1 MKNTCD
7 KRFRQARRLLDE
19 QRDFEAEQA
28 FSDIILLYPESEGAY
43 GNRGLARMHL
53 GRDEDALADFREV
66 VRLHPDDAMGYAR
79 MAEALR
85 NLGRHEEALQ
95 MVSVAIEIDP
105 GEPDAHYIRGWLFAM
120 CRQYQLAAE
129 DLAVFVD
136 AFGDESGEAGEVVD
150 LLSLCRTLSEAGVS
164 SSREQELL
172 YESGFSHSIHYNE
185 SHESDGLFCPYAHCI
200 RTRPVRGPEA
210 LGVCPVTGFECPGHE
225 EQAAH
230 CEEHPPVT
238 EP

>member
-1 MKNTCD
+1 MKDTCD

-85 NLGRHEEALQ
+85 NLGRHDEALQ
-95 MVSVAIEIDP
+95 MATEALDIDP
-105 GEPDAHYIRGWLFAM
+105 DEPDAHYVRGWLFAM
-120 CRQYQLAAE
+120 CGQYGLAAE
-129 DLAVFVD
+129 DLSVFVE
-136 AFGDESGEAGEVVD
+136 AVEEAGEVAD
-150 LLSLCRTLSEAGVS
+150 LLAVCRSLSEPGICA
-164 SSREQELL
+164 SREQEILS
-172 YESGFSHSIHYNE
+172 ENGFSFRVFFNE

-200 RTRPVRGPEA
+200 RTRPGRGPEA

-225 EQAAH
+225 EQAAQ
-230 CEEHPPVT
+230 CEQDPPFT
-238 EP
+238 ES

>member
-1 MKNTCD
+1 MKEACD
-7 KRFRQARRLLDE
+7 KRFREARRLLEE

-85 NLGRHEEALQ
+85 NLGRYEESLRMAVEAL
-95 MVSVAIEIDP
+95 EIDP
-105 GEPDAHYIRGWLFAM
+105 GEPDAHYVRGWLFAM
-120 CRQYQLAAE
+120 CGQYALAVE
-129 DLAVFVD
+129 DLAVFV
-136 AFGDESGEAGEVVD
+136 EEMEEAGEVAD
-150 LLSLCRTLSEAGVS
+150 LLQVCRTLSDPATPRARHEPILA
-164 SSREQELL
+164 EN
-172 YESGFSHSIHYNE
+172 GFSFRVFYNDA
-185 SHESDGLFCPYAHCI
+185 HESEGMFCPYAHCI
-200 RTRPVRGPEA
+200 RAMPGRGPDA

-225 EQAAH
+225 EQAAD
-230 CEEHPPVT
+230 CEHRAPFAES
-238 EP
+238 